1 MSPREVVVVGGST
14 AGATVLRELRARGYE
29 GRLTLVDPEPGTNRP
44 PLSKAVLADAGAEAS
59 VLMDHASLEVEHV
72 LAPASGLDHPARTL
86 LTADGGAHRFD
97 ALVIATGSR
106 ARRIA
111 APGQEGE
118 VVLRSVQDA
127 RALRGRFAEAS
138 SAVVV
143 GAGFL
148 GLEVA
153 TAAAKAGLRVTVVDV
168 DPPLERLLGEH
179 LASAVGERARALGIG
194 FRRSGAALVGHPVRG
209 VRLDGGEELA
219 ADVVVSCVGDEPV
232 TEWLGDAS
240 PELEHGVVI
249 DDHARTSLA
258 GVYAAGDVAA
268 VRTGWR
274 CPASAVLGQRG
285 HAGAGRGRLG
295 PGAARRRPDRGPLLL
310 DRDRGHGDQGRGAA
324 AARGPPAGAGG
335 RRLGPRAPG
344 VGHVHRGSLRHPP
357 FPAEVAGDTARAVG
371 PPALHRARRR
381 CHVTSR
387 LARGVAARDDA
398 DSWVVGLRPAGR
410 RAESAIDP
418 GPRLESA
425 LRVLGPGPV
434 EWGLEL
440 ATAMTEA
447 MLAAVPELAVP
458 DVEVELHRGSVAVVL
473 GSLLELHTSGGLA
486 NLEVPEILLGP
497 AELVGRGI
505 GIEHMLRSIHT
516 AHAVGMRAMMDECA
530 RLVPPELRFEES
542 RRVADVLLE
551 LTGSLLDVMTQE
563 FAEAHVAWSAT
574 SSAVRRELVQEILD
588 PAGPGVTAGD
598 VRSVLGYD
606 LEAHHLAVVLWADVS
621 SEVSAPVL
629 ESSARALVRRAGATG
644 TLVVPVGRR
653 QVWAWGS
660 RTVDGVFEVTPADV
674 PDGVRCALGVVGR
687 GRDGFRTGHRQAMEV
702 VGVAEHSVRDARLFR
717 YADLELVCIAARDL
731 PSARAMVQRELGALG
746 ALDDAT
752 TELRETLTCYLAVER
767 SLNRSAEA
775 LHVARSTVAYRVRR
789 AEELRGAP
797 IEERRPQLQVALML
811 AEELGPQVLG

>member
-1 MSPREVVVVGGST
+1 M
-14 AGATVLRELRARGYE
+14 
-29 GRLTLVDPEPGTNRP
+29 
-44 PLSKAVLADAGAEAS
+44 
-59 VLMDHASLEVEHV
+59 
-72 LAPASGLDHPARTL
+72 
-86 LTADGGAHRFD
+86 
-97 ALVIATGSR
+97 
-106 ARRIA
+106 
-111 APGQEGE
+111 
-118 VVLRSVQDA
+118 
-127 RALRGRFAEAS
+127 
-138 SAVVV
+138 
-143 GAGFL
+143 
-148 GLEVA
+148 
-153 TAAAKAGLRVTVVDV
+153 
-168 DPPLERLLGEH
+168 
-179 LASAVGERARALGIG
+179 
-194 FRRSGAALVGHPVRG
+194 
-209 VRLDGGEELA
+209 
-219 ADVVVSCVGDEPV
+219 
-232 TEWLGDAS
+232 
-240 PELEHGVVI
+240 
-249 DDHARTSLA
+249 
-258 GVYAAGDVAA
+258 
-268 VRTGWR
+268 
-274 CPASAVLGQRG
+274 
-285 HAGAGRGRLG
+285 
-295 PGAARRRPDRGPLLL
+295 
-310 DRDRGHGDQGRGAA
+310 
-324 AARGPPAGAGG
+324 
-335 RRLGPRAPG
+335 
-344 VGHVHRGSLRHPP
+344 
-357 FPAEVAGDTARAVG
+357 
-371 PPALHRARRR
+371 
-381 CHVTSR
+381 TSR

-398 DSWVVGLRPAGR
+398 DSWVVGLRPPGR